1 MIALLKYYVHIALN
15 VLIFIKN
22 LPKRTLHYMTSPILI
37 TGAGQ
42 RIGLALAQHYLT
54 QGQKVIITYRTR
66 HYAVEKLAQ
75 QGVTC
80 IHADFST
87 DAGINE
93 FINTLKA
100 HTQSLKAVIH
110 NASSWDCEANNP
122 DHAKLFDNMMRI
134 HAKTPYLIN
143 MQCADLLLAYQQV
156 SGAAADIV
164 HLTDYVV
171 ETGSPKHLAYAAS
184 KGALDN
190 LTKSFSAKYAPN
202 IKVNAVAP
210 SLIIFNE
217 HDDEQYRAKTLKKSL
232 MGIEPGCQ
240 EIINSI
246 DLLLQS
252 QYITGRS
259 IPVDG
264 GRHLK

>member
-1 MIALLKYYVHIALN
+1 
-15 VLIFIKN
+15 
-22 LPKRTLHYMTSPILI
+22 MTSPILI

-42 RIGLALAQHYLT
+42 RIGLALAQHLLQT
-54 QGQKVIITYRTR
+54 GQQLIITYRTR
-66 HYAVEKLAQ
+66 HKVIDELAA

-80 IHADFST
+80 IAADFNST
-87 DAGINE
+87 QAINK
-93 FINTLKA
+93 FIATLKN
-100 HTQSLKAVIH
+100 HTQSLKAIIH

-122 DHAKLFDNMMRI
+122 DYADLFDNMLRI

-143 MQCADLLLAYQQV
+143 LQCAELLLAHQR
-156 SGAAADIV
+156 STLSPADII

-184 KGALDN
+184 KAALEN
-190 LTKSFSAKYAPN
+190 LTKSFSAKFAPH
-202 IKVNAVAP
+202 IKVNSIAP
-210 SLIIFNE
+210 SLIIFNQ
-217 HDDEQYRAKTLKKSL
+217 HDDAAYREKTLKKSL

-240 EIINSI
+240 EIINSVE
-246 DLLLQS
+246 LLLNS
-252 QYITGRS
+252 HYITGRS

>member
-1 MIALLKYYVHIALN
+1 
-15 VLIFIKN
+15 
-22 LPKRTLHYMTSPILI
+22 MTSPILI

-42 RIGLALAQHYLT
+42 RIGLALAQHYIA
-54 QGQKVIITYRTR
+54 QGQSIIITYRTR
-66 HYAVEKLAQ
+66 HAAVDKLEQ
-75 QGVTC
+75 QGAVC
-80 IHADFST
+80 IYADFST
-87 DAGINE
+87 DDGISA
-93 FINTLKA
+93 FINTLKE
-100 HTQSLKAVIH
+100 HTTSLRAIVH

-122 DHAKLFDNMMRI
+122 DFAALFDNMMRI

-143 MQCADLLLAYQQV
+143 LMCAELLLNYQQNEKV
-156 SGAAADIV
+156 PADII

-184 KGALDN
+184 KAALDN

-202 IKVNAVAP
+202 IKVNSVAP

-252 QYITGRS
+252 HYITGRS
-259 IPVDG
+259 LPIDG

>member
-1 MIALLKYYVHIALN
+1 
-15 VLIFIKN
+15 
-22 LPKRTLHYMTSPILI
+22 MTPPILI

-42 RIGLALAQHYLT
+42 RIGLALAQHFIA
-54 QGQKVIITYRTR
+54 QGQAVIITYRTR
-66 HYAVEKLAQ
+66 HKAVDLLEQ
-75 QGVTC
+75 QGAICLYT
-80 IHADFST
+80 DFSS
-87 DAGINE
+87 DEGINT
-93 FINTLKA
+93 FITLLKA
-100 HTQSLKAVIH
+100 QTDSLSAIIH

-122 DHAKLFDNMMRI
+122 QFEQLFDSMMRI
-134 HAKTPYLIN
+134 HAKTPYLVN
-143 MQCADLLLAYQQV
+143 LRCADLLLNYQA
-156 SGAAADIV
+156 SHAKPADII

-184 KGALDN
+184 KAALDN

-202 IKVNAVAP
+202 IKVNSVAP
-210 SLIIFNE
+210 SLIIFNQ

-246 DLLLQS
+246 DLLLNS
-252 QYITGRS
+252 HYITGRAL
-259 IPVDG
+259 PVDG

>member
-1 MIALLKYYVHIALN
+1 
-15 VLIFIKN
+15 
-22 LPKRTLHYMTSPILI
+22 MTSPILI

-42 RIGLALAQHYLT
+42 RIGLALAKHYLA
-54 QGQKVIITYRTR
+54 QGQSVIITYRTR
-66 HYAVEKLAQ
+66 HKAVDLLEQ
-75 QGVTC
+75 QGAVC
-80 IHADFST
+80 IFADFNS
-87 DAGINE
+87 DAGISA
-93 FINTLKA
+93 FINTLKT
-100 HTQSLKAVIH
+100 HTSSLRAIIH

-122 DHAKLFDNMMRI
+122 DFAALFDSMMRI

-143 MQCADLLLAYQQV
+143 LMCADLLLSYQASSNV
-156 SGAAADIV
+156 PADII

-184 KGALDN
+184 KAALDN
-190 LTKSFSAKYAPN
+190 LTKSFSAKYAPK

-217 HDDEQYRAKTLKKSL
+217 HDDEAYRIKTLKKSL

-252 QYITGRS
+252 HYITGRAL
-259 IPVDG
+259 PVDG

>member
-1 MIALLKYYVHIALN
+1 
-15 VLIFIKN
+15 
-22 LPKRTLHYMTSPILI
+22 MTPPILI

-42 RIGLALAQHYLT
+42 RIGLALAKHFIA
-54 QGQKVIITYRTR
+54 QGQAIIITYRTR
-66 HYAVEKLAQ
+66 HAAVDLLEQ
-75 QGVTC
+75 QGAIC
-80 IHADFST
+80 MYADFST
-87 DAGINE
+87 DQGINE
-93 FINTLKA
+93 FIAQLKA
-100 HTQSLKAVIH
+100 QTHALRAIIH

-122 DHAKLFDNMMRI
+122 DFTQLFDNMMRI
-134 HAKTPYLIN
+134 HAKTPYLLN
-143 MQCADLLLAYQQV
+143 LMCADLLLSYQASSKV
-156 SGAAADIV
+156 PADII

-184 KGALDN
+184 KAALDN
-190 LTKSFSAKYAPN
+190 LTKSFSAKYAPR

-246 DLLLQS
+246 ELLLQS
-252 QYITGRS
+252 HYITGRAL
-259 IPVDG
+259 PVDG